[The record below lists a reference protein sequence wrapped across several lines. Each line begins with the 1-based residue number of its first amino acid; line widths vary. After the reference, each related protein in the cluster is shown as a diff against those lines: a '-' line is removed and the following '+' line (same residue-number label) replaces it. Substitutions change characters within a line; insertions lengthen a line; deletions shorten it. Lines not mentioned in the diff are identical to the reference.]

1 MKQTTPKEAL
11 FTSAPVGRAVAALAL
26 PTVISQ
32 IITVVYNMADTY
44 YIGQLN
50 DPDQVAAATVAMPLF
65 MLMTAQ
71 ANLFGVGGS
80 SLISRCLGLKN
91 REKAAHTA
99 AFCIWTSAAV
109 ALLYGL
115 LALALRPVLLPIFGA
130 DEKTLGYSMSYVLWT
145 VGIGAVPTVLSAE
158 LAHLIRAEGYSRQAS
173 IGIAFGGVLNMALDP
188 LFIFVF
194 RLEITGAAI
203 ATMLSNVAALCYFLL
218 FLRKIRRESTITL
231 SPRQYSLGDG
241 IPGEVLAVGLP
252 SFMISTM
259 ATFSN
264 IMLNKIISADSNEAI
279 AGMGIAKKIDLL
291 AFAIA
296 QGLTQGT
303 LPLIGF
309 NYTSGDRRRMMGVIR
324 ALLFS
329 CLAISLSGALLLF
342 LEAKPITRLFIGNA
356 KTVAFGRTYLRILSI
371 ACPTT
376 ALNFFCITVFQ
387 ATGKKLRPVLLTMMR
402 KGGLDVPLMFVFD
415 RLLGTAGVAWATPVA
430 DAAALAVAAAML
442 VPYLRRLK
450 TGQA

>member
-1 MKQTTPKEAL
+1 MTESPVEPLICKMAVPTIISML
-11 FTSAPVGRAVAALAL
+11 ITS
-26 PTVISQ
+26 I
-32 IITVVYNMADTY
+32 YNMADTFFVGRLGTSATGAVGVVFPLMALIQAVGFFFGQGSGN
-44 YIGQLN
+44 YISRQLGA
-50 DPDQVAAATVAMPLF
+50 QHREEAERMAATGFFSALCAGCVIM
-65 MLMTAQ
+65 
-71 ANLFGVGGS
+71 
-80 SLISRCLGLKN
+80 ILGL
-91 REKAAHTA
+91 
-99 AFCIWTSAAV
+99 
-109 ALLYGL
+109 LL
-115 LALALRPVLLPIFGA
+115 RHP
-130 DEKTLGYSMSYVLWT
+130 
-145 VGIGAVPTVLSAE
+145 
-158 LAHLIRAEGYSRQAS
+158 LAHLLGATDTILPYALDYMCIILIGAPYMTAS
-173 IGIAFGGVLNMALDP
+173 LVLNNQLRLQGNAVYAMIGLVSGGVLNMALDP

-342 LEAKPITRLFIGNA
+342 WEAKPITRLFIGNA

-387 ATGKKLRPVLLTMMR
+387 ATGRKLRPALLTMMR

-450 TGQA
+450 SGQA

>member
-1 MKQTTPKEAL
+1 MERAIRKEAL
-11 FTSAPVGRAVAALAL
+11 FTSAPIGKAVAALAL
-26 PTVISQ
+26 PTVLSQ
-32 IITVVYNMADTY
+32 IITVIYNMADTY
-44 YIGQLN
+44 FVGQLN

-91 REKAAHTA
+91 REKASRTA

-109 ALLYGL
+109 ALVYGL
-115 LALALRPVLLPIFGA
+115 LALALRPVLLPLFGA
-130 DEKTLGYSMSYVLWT
+130 NDATLQYSKAYVLWT
-145 VGIGAVPTVLSAE
+145 VGVGAVPTVLSAE
-158 LAHLIRAEGYSRQAS
+158 LAHLVRAEGYSRQAS
-173 IGIAFGGVLNMALDP
+173 LGIAFGGVLNMALDP
-188 LFIFVF
+188 LFIFVL
-194 RLEITGAAI
+194 RLGITGAAI

-231 SPRQYSLGDG
+231 SPKQYSLGEG

-264 IMLNKIISADSNEAI
+264 IMLTKIISADSNEAI

-303 LPLIGF
+303 LPLIGYS
-309 NYTSGDRRRMMGVIR
+309 YTSGDRRRMLGVIR
-324 ALLFS
+324 TLFFS
-329 CLAISLSGALLLF
+329 CLLVSLSGAALLF
-342 LEAKPITRLFIGNA
+342 WEATPITRLFIGNE
-356 KTVAFGRTYLRILSI
+356 KTVRFGRTYLRILSL

-387 ATGKKLRPVLLTMMR
+387 ATGRKLRPVLLTALR

-415 RLLGTAGVAWATPVA
+415 RLIGTAGVAWATPAA
-430 DAAALAVAAAML
+430 DAAALVLAAFLL

-450 TGQA
+450 NGQA

>member
-1 MKQTTPKEAL
+1 
-11 FTSAPVGRAVAALAL
+11 
-26 PTVISQ
+26 
-32 IITVVYNMADTY
+32 
-44 YIGQLN
+44 
-50 DPDQVAAATVAMPLF
+50 
-65 MLMTAQ
+65 
-71 ANLFGVGGS
+71 
-80 SLISRCLGLKN
+80 
-91 REKAAHTA
+91 
-99 AFCIWTSAAV
+99 
-109 ALLYGL
+109 
-115 LALALRPVLLPIFGA
+115 
-130 DEKTLGYSMSYVLWT
+130 
-145 VGIGAVPTVLSAE
+145 
-158 LAHLIRAEGYSRQAS
+158 
-173 IGIAFGGVLNMALDP
+173 
-188 LFIFVF
+188 
-194 RLEITGAAI
+194 
-203 ATMLSNVAALCYFLL
+203 
-218 FLRKIRRESTITL
+218 
-231 SPRQYSLGDG
+231 
-241 IPGEVLAVGLP
+241 
-252 SFMISTM
+252 
-259 ATFSN
+259 
-264 IMLNKIISADSNEAI
+264 MLNKIISADSNEAI

-342 LEAKPITRLFIGNA
+342 WEAKPITRLFIGNA

-415 RLLGTAGVAWATPVA
+415 RLLGTAGVAWATPAA

-442 VPYLRRLK
+442 VPYLKKLRKL
-450 TGQA
+450 

>member
-1 MKQTTPKEAL
+1 
-11 FTSAPVGRAVAALAL
+11 
-26 PTVISQ
+26 
-32 IITVVYNMADTY
+32 
-44 YIGQLN
+44 
-50 DPDQVAAATVAMPLF
+50 
-65 MLMTAQ
+65 
-71 ANLFGVGGS
+71 
-80 SLISRCLGLKN
+80 
-91 REKAAHTA
+91 
-99 AFCIWTSAAV
+99 
-109 ALLYGL
+109 
-115 LALALRPVLLPIFGA
+115 
-130 DEKTLGYSMSYVLWT
+130 
-145 VGIGAVPTVLSAE
+145 
-158 LAHLIRAEGYSRQAS
+158 
-173 IGIAFGGVLNMALDP
+173 
-188 LFIFVF
+188 
-194 RLEITGAAI
+194 
-203 ATMLSNVAALCYFLL
+203 
-218 FLRKIRRESTITL
+218 
-231 SPRQYSLGDG
+231 
-241 IPGEVLAVGLP
+241 
-252 SFMISTM
+252 MISTM

-309 NYTSGDRRRMMGVIR
+309 NYTSGDRKRMMGVIR

-342 LEAKPITRLFIGNA
+342 WEAKPITRLFIGNA

-450 TGQA
+450 SGQA